1 MFLFVILRK
10 FHHCFEKFTICGLTK
25 SKKIPTP
32 FRVICKSVDFS
43 YNEVQ
48 FSQKKSILW
57 ATGHYTLGTHLTDSK
72 KK

>member
-1 MFLFVILRK
+1 MLSFVILRK

-43 YNEVQ
+43 YNKEQ

-57 ATGHYTLGTHLTDSK
+57 ATGHYTLGAR
-72 KK
+72 